1 MLKGVEW
8 PSACAIFLSSGPR
21 NVHRQIKL
29 PSQVKVCLR
38 GSSVIVTQLL
48 LAFRSHLEE
57 ADLSGTNICLRDSDR
72 VTRFQVSL
80 AYRAAVLG
88 TSLLPLAAAFCL
100 SKGREKSKPILCHG
114 EYMPA
119 PRKLVKGS
127 DTGRP
132 TTDWDED
139 KAEKIFMPA

>member
-1 MLKGVEW
+1 M
-8 PSACAIFLSSGPR
+8 
-21 NVHRQIKL
+21 
-29 PSQVKVCLR
+29 
-38 GSSVIVTQLL
+38 IVTQLL

-57 ADLSGTNICLRDSDR
+57 A
-72 VTRFQVSL
+72 
-80 AYRAAVLG
+80 
-88 TSLLPLAAAFCL
+88 LAAAFCL